1 MGTGHCSWG
10 ASLLWAPLG
19 QLRSKAV
26 YFLQNSISVFFNWAL
41 VGRERRDFGSNK
53 AAMHEQEV
61 VGVGVGSIRWGEDL
75 NPSHLRQLLVI
86 WVLFFEYRVHS
97 HST

>member
-1 MGTGHCSWG
+1 MC
-10 ASLLWAPLG
+10 PLG

-26 YFLQNSISVFFNWAL
+26 YVLQNPVSVFFNWAL
-41 VGRERRDFGSNK
+41 VGRERRDFGSNRV
-53 AAMHEQEV
+53 ATHEWE
-61 VGVGVGSIRWGEDL
+61 VGVGGASGEGEDL

>member
-1 MGTGHCSWG
+1 MLTGHCSWG
-10 ASLLWAPLG
+10 ASLLCTPLG

-26 YFLQNSISVFFNWAL
+26 YFLQNPVSVFFNWAL

-61 VGVGVGSIRWGEDL
+61 VGVGVGSIQVGGGKDL
-75 NPSHLRQLLVI
+75 NPSHLRQLFGNLGFV
-86 WVLFFEYRVHS
+86 F
-97 HST
+97 